1 MRAGRMTPSMLAI
14 DAVRFASRLLSIS
27 RIRRSMGPSIAIE
40 QAINGSEAKSGE
52 EMQWPRVP
60 REGATGRRQD
70 ELRSYWGNPLST
82 KWEVGTTLDGIVQTR
97 CGECITYTNSMVT
110 HTKPK

>member
-1 MRAGRMTPSMLAI
+1 MLAI
-14 DAVRFASRLLSIS
+14 DALDLHQELLSVNHVHKW
-27 RIRRSMGPSIAIE
+27 MGPSIAIE
-40 QAINGSEAKSGE
+40 LAINGSEAKSGE